1 MVVQKPFGEILSA
14 FTWMAQDLY
23 INKIEKIRLL
33 LPESSRMLKSLRRT
47 ILVLHSKR
55 GKKGSTQAKLMV
67 AIAYNKGVVM
77 CEQYEGSISGS
88 KFAKLCDNHFPQAFM
103 LSANPHYKL
112 FLQDGDP
119 SQNSAKAMQVFENM
133 GAEVFSTPLRSP
145 DLNPI
150 ENFFHSNSVKINED
164 SLNVTHETF
173 QEFSER
179 VKSIIVNYPT
189 LKINKI
195 IDSMDKRINMIIEHK
210 GQIIKC

>member
-1 MVVQKPFGEILSA
+1 
-14 FTWMAQDLY
+14 
-23 INKIEKIRLL
+23 
-33 LPESSRMLKSLRRT
+33 
-47 ILVLHSKR
+47 
-55 GKKGSTQAKLMV
+55 MV

-77 CEQYEGSISGS
+77 CEQYERSISGS
-88 KFAKLCDNHFPQAFM
+88 KFAKLCDNRFPQAFM

-133 GAEVFSTPLRSP
+133 EAEVFSIPLRSP

-150 ENFFHSNSVKINED
+150 ENVFHLNLVKINEG
-164 SLNVTHETF
+164 SLNVTHEIF

-210 GQIIKC
+210 GQRIKC